1 MRHSMKYILYAASLF
16 LPISTIDAYET
27 RPQGESAE
35 RAGACTCGVFRPPC
49 EEYGRASAVFIGVVI
64 GDSSIDS
71 QDGEY
76 QFQKRSVSFAVEE
89 TFLGPQRTSAEV
101 ITDRNG
107 GDCGFGF
114 KRGERYLIYTHT
126 TPQDNKLYTSICMRT
141 RALSQAGEDLQY
153 LRGLSS
159 AAPGVR
165 IYGEVRRY
173 WSGVNAGRE
182 PESMAGIKV
191 SIEGTKKRVEMMTDL
206 KGRFSAG
213 GLPGGVH
220 KVKISL
226 PQGLMSHSPEQE
238 IKVADRGCAMVNFDV
253 VSDGR
258 LSGRVLDFNGHP
270 MPDVDISLCRP
281 EEKMYRCRLYNA
293 YSDKDG
299 LYAFKAIPPGRYALG
314 VWFDGLDIRNRPF
327 QQIYYPGVE
336 NIDQAT
342 IVTIDD
348 GEKVEMNDLVLPP
361 PRAEH
366 SVEGIVEWPDGKP
379 VPNAGIEYLPVNVPG
394 GYGAKS
400 DQEGRFSFKVHDG
413 LKIKIRARGEIEWGK
428 YIYSDWVEA
437 SVMGEDVKVKIVL
450 PANQ

>member
-1 MRHSMKYILYAASLF
+1 MRLSMKYILFAASLF
-16 LPISTIDAYET
+16 FPISTIDAY
-27 RPQGESAE
+27 S
-35 RAGACTCGVFRPPC
+35 CDCGGFRPPC

-89 TFLGPQRTSAEV
+89 TFHGLRGTSAEV
-101 ITDRNG
+101 ITGMGG
-107 GDCGFGF
+107 GDCGVGF
-114 KRGERYLIYTHT
+114 KRGERYLVYAYTN
-126 TPQDNKLYTSICMRT
+126 PQDNKLHTSICNRT

-153 LRGLSS
+153 LRGLS

-165 IYGEVRRY
+165 IYGEVQRY
-173 WSGVNAGRE
+173 WSGANEGRE
-182 PESMAGIKV
+182 PESIAGIKV
-191 SIEGTKKRVEMMTDL
+191 SIDGTKKRVEMMTDL
-206 KGRFSAG
+206 KGRFSAD
-213 GLPGGVH
+213 GLPGGVY

-226 PQGLMSHSPEQE
+226 PQGLMSHTPEQE
-238 IKVADRGCAMVNFDV
+238 IKVADGGCATIPFSV

-270 MPDVDISLCRP
+270 MPDAEISLCHP
-281 EEKMYRCRLYNA
+281 EEKMYGFKLYIA

-299 LYAFKAIPPGRYALG
+299 LYEFKAIPPGRYALG
-314 VWFDGLDIRNRPF
+314 AWFDGLNIQNRPV
-327 QQIYYPGVE
+327 QRIYHPGVE
-336 NIDQAT
+336 NIAQAT

-348 GEKVEMNDLVLPP
+348 GGKVEMNDLVLPP
-361 PRAEH
+361 PRTER
-366 SVEGIVEWPDGKP
+366 SVEGVVEWSDGKP
-379 VPNAGIEYLPVNVPG
+379 APNAGIEYVPVNVPA

-413 LKIKIRARGEIEWGK
+413 LKIKIRARGEIKWGK
-428 YIYSDWVEA
+428 YIYSDWVETT
-437 SVMGEDVKVKIVL
+437 VMDEDVKVKIVL

>member
-1 MRHSMKYILYAASLF
+1 MKNILFAAILF
-16 LPISTIDAYET
+16 FPISMIDAY
-27 RPQGESAE
+27 
-35 RAGACTCGVFRPPC
+35 ACDCIGIRPPC

-64 GDSSIDS
+64 GDSPVSVQDS
-71 QDGEY
+71 EY
-76 QFQKRSVSFAVEE
+76 ESQKRSVIFTVEE
-89 TFLGPQRTSAEV
+89 TFLGPRKTSAEV
-101 ITDRNG
+101 ITGWNR

-114 KRGERYLIYTHT
+114 KRGERYLVYTYT
-126 TPQDNKLYTSICMRT
+126 NPQDNKLYTNICMRT
-141 RALSQAGEDLQY
+141 RALSQADEDLQY

-182 PESMAGIKV
+182 PEPMAGIKV
-191 SIEGTKKRVEMMTDL
+191 GVEGTGKQAEMMTDL

-213 GLPGGVH
+213 GLPGGVY

-226 PQGLMSHSPEQE
+226 PQGLMSDAPEQA
-238 IKVADRGCAMVNFDV
+238 IKVADRGCALVHFSV

-258 LSGRVLDFNGHP
+258 LSGRVLDFNIRP
-270 MPDVDISLCRP
+270 IPNVEIALCRP
-281 EEKMYRCRLYNA
+281 EEKMYRCRLYIA
-293 YSDKDG
+293 YSDKNG
-299 LYAFKAIPPGRYALG
+299 LYEFKAIPPGQYALG
-314 VWFDGLDIRNRPF
+314 VWFDGLNVQNRPF
-327 QQIYYPGVE
+327 QQIYHPGVE

-348 GEKVEMNDLVLPP
+348 GEKVEMSDLVLPP
-361 PRAEH
+361 PQAEH
-366 SVEGIVEWPDGKP
+366 SVEGVVEWPDGNP
-379 VPNAGIEYLPVNVPG
+379 VPNAGIEYLTVNIPA

-413 LKIKIRARGEIEWGK
+413 LKIKIRARGELELGK

-450 PANQ
+450 PSNQ